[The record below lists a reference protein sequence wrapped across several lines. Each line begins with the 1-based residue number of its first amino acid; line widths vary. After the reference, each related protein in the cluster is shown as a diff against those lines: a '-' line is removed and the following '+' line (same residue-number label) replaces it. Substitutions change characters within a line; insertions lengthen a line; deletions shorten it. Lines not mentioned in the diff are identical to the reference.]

1 MVMHATFWGQYLV
14 RAEYLHCGFLADF
27 CVCIFGCVQ
36 EVIVDD
42 NHCLCPFRVIIFGL
56 WLKQFDVAATM
67 QLPCPREKQLRTAA
81 RMISVECTNTGDAAA
96 SDGARAHRV
105 QGNLGF
111 SLGWWRRRI
120 LVSCASAD
128 FVRPCGSD
136 LSRIFQRISSGFFL
150 KAFLVFIKIPG
161 KSPAESPQCPERAN
175 IGSLPRNPRLSSTA
189 NPLWSE
195 FLQFG

>member
-1 MVMHATFWGQYLV
+1 MPFQSDYLS
-14 RAEYLHCGFLADF
+14 
-27 CVCIFGCVQ
+27 
-36 EVIVDD
+36 
-42 NHCLCPFRVIIFGL
+42 L

-81 RMISVECTNTGDAAA
+81 AARMISVECTSKGDAAA

-111 SLGWWRRRI
+111 FLGWWRRRI

-136 LSRIFQRISSGFFL
+136 ISRMFQRISSGFFL
-150 KAFLVFIKIPG
+150 KAFLVFTKIPG

-175 IGSLPRNPRLSSTA
+175 VGSLPRNPRLSSTA
-189 NPLWSE
+189 NPLWARIWAVLVDMVPARETLS
-195 FLQFG
+195 LCLRLGVLHKRV

>member
-1 MVMHATFWGQYLV
+1 MPV
-14 RAEYLHCGFLADF
+14 
-27 CVCIFGCVQ
+27 
-36 EVIVDD
+36 
-42 NHCLCPFRVIIFGL
+42 PFQSDHLGL

-81 RMISVECTNTGDAAA
+81 ARMISVECSNKGDAAA

-105 QGNLGF
+105 QRNLGF

-120 LVSCASAD
+120 LVSCVSAD

-136 LSRIFQRISSGFFL
+136 ISRIFQRIFSGFFL

-175 IGSLPRNPRLSSTA
+175 VGSLPRNPRLSSTA
-189 NPLWSE
+189 NPLRARIGAVWLTSYLPE
-195 FLQFG
+195 NTFIVFVAWCASQTSLSIEAAKF

>member
-1 MVMHATFWGQYLV
+1 MPFQSDYL
-14 RAEYLHCGFLADF
+14 
-27 CVCIFGCVQ
+27 
-36 EVIVDD
+36 
-42 NHCLCPFRVIIFGL
+42 GL

-67 QLPCPREKQLRTAA
+67 HLPCPRKKQLRTAAA
-81 RMISVECTNTGDAAA
+81 RMISVECTNKGDAAA

-136 LSRIFQRISSGFFL
+136 ISRIFQRISSGF
-150 KAFLVFIKIPG
+150 
-161 KSPAESPQCPERAN
+161 S
-175 IGSLPRNPRLSSTA
+175 
-189 NPLWSE
+189 
-195 FLQFG
+195 

>member
-1 MVMHATFWGQYLV
+1 MPFQSDYL
-14 RAEYLHCGFLADF
+14 
-27 CVCIFGCVQ
+27 
-36 EVIVDD
+36 
-42 NHCLCPFRVIIFGL
+42 GL

-81 RMISVECTNTGDAAA
+81 ASMISVECTNKGDAAA
-96 SDGARAHRV
+96 SDEARAHHV

-136 LSRIFQRISSGFFL
+136 ISRIFQRISSGFFL
-150 KAFLVFIKIPG
+150 KAFLVFEKIPG
-161 KSPAESPQCPERAN
+161 KSPAESPQCPERTN
-175 IGSLPRNPRLSSTA
+175 VGSLPSKSPMGPNLGCLVDLVPAREHFHCVCGSVCFTN
-189 NPLWSE
+189 E
-195 FLQFG
+195 FEH